1 MLDWSFVLRTVT
13 LYAGPEG
20 NTGSFLEWTVLG
32 SSYRKGNGES
42 ETRRVTSQIVAGLR
56 VCTAGAKYKC
66 PRKDKTL
73 RTGGRLEG
81 SDWWIVT
88 TLEDL
93 WGI

>member
-32 SSYRKGNGES
+32 SSYRKGNVES
-42 ETRRVTSQIVAGLR
+42 KTRCVTSQIVAGLR

-66 PRKDKTL
+66 LRKDR
-73 RTGGRLEG
+73 RTSHSELVEGRRDLIGG
-81 SDWWIVT
+81 
-88 TLEDL
+88 
-93 WGI
+93 